1 MVVHLALPSLPT
13 ITSAFLLKLTTSL
26 DDLLWLSPF
35 LSLSP
40 SVHNKLKHSVVYF
53 FICVV
58 VTMLAF
64 IFGTTLLALMSSGE
78 GEDGSHPTGYWN
90 PERLLSV
97 FSASVLF
104 YIARNDYKEWKEE
117 NYKTSKSGKDDT
129 TTTKS
134 SRTIAL
140 GGGTTMEM
148 SKVAR
153 NSSNNSKSKQRHPQI
168 RSRPN
173 ASRQNF
179 FRNLN
184 ELESDMSGD
193 DCNNNYN
200 CNSGGSDSD
209 DDSDDEEIR
218 TKIEEA
224 SKSLRRFVTVCVM
237 GTLDDMIVFSAFVAG
252 GAGAGAGTENGAN
265 KGRMAEYLALFI
277 GTTFAALLIVTVSWF
292 FSEIECF
299 KRVVKK
305 IPMWGLLTGI
315 AVYILAMGLI

>member
-1 MVVHLALPSLPT
+1 MVVQLALPSLPT

-64 IFGTTLLALMSSGE
+64 VFGTTLHALMSSSE

-90 PERLLSV
+90 PERLLPI

-117 NYKTSKSGKDDT
+117 NYKSGKDDT
-129 TTTKS
+129 TTNP

-148 SKVAR
+148 SKVVR
-153 NSSNNSKSKQRHPQI
+153 TSSNNSKSQRHQQI

-173 ASRQNF
+173 ASRQNS

-193 DCNNNYN
+193 DCNNY
-200 CNSGGSDSD
+200 NSGSNYGDDSGDSD
-209 DDSDDEEIR
+209 DDSDDDEIR

-224 SKSLRRFVTVCVM
+224 RKSLRRFVTVCVM

-252 GAGAGAGTENGAN
+252 GAGAGTEGGNNANG
-265 KGRMAEYLALFI
+265 KMAEYLALFI

-305 IPMWGLLTGI
+305 IPMWALLTGI

>member
-1 MVVHLALPSLPT
+1 MAVLALPSVPA

-40 SVHNKLKHSVVYF
+40 SVQNKLKHSVVYF

-64 IFGTTLLALMSSGE
+64 IFGTSLLALMSRTGSDGE
-78 GEDGSHPTGYWN
+78 GGFWN
-90 PERLLSV
+90 PERFLSV

-104 YIARNDYKEWKEE
+104 YIARNDYVEWKEE
-117 NYKTSKSGKDDT
+117 NHDNKKKESHNGDDEAGP
-129 TTTKS
+129 S
-134 SRTIAL
+134 SRTIANGNL
-140 GGGTTMEM
+140 ASTTTVEMPSRRSSRNERLRARRQGANKTDNDPEAGDCSSSSRSFDDGGVGGG
-148 SKVAR
+148 SG
-153 NSSNNSKSKQRHPQI
+153 
-168 RSRPN
+168 
-173 ASRQNF
+173 
-179 FRNLN
+179 
-184 ELESDMSGD
+184 ES
-193 DCNNNYN
+193 
-200 CNSGGSDSD
+200 SD

-252 GAGAGAGTENGAN
+252 GAGGNVRDTSADGMKHN
-265 KGRMAEYLALFI
+265 YLALFI

-299 KRVVKK
+299 KRLVKK
-305 IPMWGLLTGI
+305 IPMWALLTGI
-315 AVYILAMGLI
+315 AVYILVMGMV